1 MLSYYNNN
9 CHTLPS
15 LPWGQCSLKQVSVT
29 TKWNSNWRAGRANSL
44 SKMEQINCTT
54 VVSPLH
60 ADQKIEETAEGRMVI
75 RNVVDKEQQGKFDE
89 WYNGKAYKI
98 TTASETRI
106 GKPMNWDS
114 RKSAQCWKFF
124 SQGAMK
130 TDGRPVVRCL
140 ICHQQEKIAIV
151 CLRSLRS
158 LA

>member
-1 MLSYYNNN
+1 
-9 CHTLPS
+9 
-15 LPWGQCSLKQVSVT
+15 
-29 TKWNSNWRAGRANSL
+29 
-44 SKMEQINCTT
+44 MEQINCTT

-114 RKSAQCWKFF
+114 RKSAQCWNFF
-124 SQGAMK
+124 SQGAME

-140 ICHQQEKIAIV
+140 ICGEVLTHGSLYGPTTMKTHLKSVGHMKKATEMIHGLEGGGKQPTEEEVLGYLK
-151 CLRSLRS
+151 RSGMDGMVV
-158 LA
+158 